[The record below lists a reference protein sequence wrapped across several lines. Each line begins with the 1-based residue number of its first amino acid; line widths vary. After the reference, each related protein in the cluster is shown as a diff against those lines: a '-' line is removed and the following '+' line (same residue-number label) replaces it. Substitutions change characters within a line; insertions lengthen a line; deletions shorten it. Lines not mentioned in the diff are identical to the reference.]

1 MPIGLARGVSGALE
15 PRDEEQRGE
24 RLPSHGRN
32 YRPIP
37 PPTLLFAS
45 VGLARAASACFPS
58 PTMLARARS
67 NPLAPKLALCTA
79 LLLIGGCYAGYFTY
93 SAAGGGSEYAVGEEH
108 VSNFPASQTFVMI
121 QDVLRGDGVLF
132 NVKPEKRV
140 VSEWRAADVPVGVFS
155 NLVGVSPRYRYEI
168 QVLPLSSHQSKIIAN
183 VRAEDIP
190 EQDID
195 QFKPNVKLHLF
206 KQFDEYARKF
216 PPPPSTPSSGGVNFA
231 LLPGENLIQLAKRV
245 TGNADNWRQIAKDNN
260 LNSPTDLAGVQS
272 VWVRNSLLPGGGNS
286 TAPASS
292 P

>member
-1 MPIGLARGVSGALE
+1 M
-15 PRDEEQRGE
+15 
-24 RLPSHGRN
+24 
-32 YRPIP
+32 
-37 PPTLLFAS
+37 
-45 VGLARAASACFPS
+45 AAHIRF
-58 PTMLARARS
+58 
-67 NPLAPKLALCTA
+67 NPLAPKLLLCAA
-79 LLLIGGCYAGYFTY
+79 LLLLISGCYAGYFTY

-132 NVKPEKRV
+132 NVKPENLV
-140 VSEWRAADVPVGVFS
+140 VSEWRKANLPVGVFS
-155 NLVGVSPRYRYEI
+155 DLVGVSPRYRYEI
-168 QVLPLSSHQSKIIAN
+168 QVLPLSGHQSKIVAN

-190 EQDID
+190 EKDID
-195 QFKPNVKLHLF
+195 QFKPSVKLHLF
-206 KQFDEYARKF
+206 KQFDEYAMKF

-272 VWVRNSLLPGGGNS
+272 VWVRDSLLPNS
-286 TAPASS
+286 GKTAPVA